1 VHKIRYFVGWVPRYF
16 GPLPFMYSFA
26 QFAASGT
33 SDEAIGLTI
42 APIYG
47 RLYGMQ
53 KTTVYIPSDVKLAL
67 GKVAMARGLSEAEV
81 IRQALRAVTAEIVPP
96 RPRVPLFKSGKPR
109 LAEQIDKALA
119 GFGET

>member
-1 VHKIRYFVGWVPRYF
+1 
-16 GPLPFMYSFA
+16 MYSFA
-26 QFAASGT
+26 QFEDFGT
-33 SDEAIGLTI
+33 SDEPKGSTI
-42 APIYG
+42 LQIYG
-47 RLYGMQ
+47 NLYGMQ

-67 GKVAMARGLSEAEV
+67 GKVATARGLSEAEV

-109 LAEQIDKALA
+109 LAEQIDDALT